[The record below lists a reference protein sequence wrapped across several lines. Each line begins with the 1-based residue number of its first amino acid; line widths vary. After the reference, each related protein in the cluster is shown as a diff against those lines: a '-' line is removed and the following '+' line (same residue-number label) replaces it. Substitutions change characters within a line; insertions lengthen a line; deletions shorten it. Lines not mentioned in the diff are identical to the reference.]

1 MVGWHHRLNGHEF
14 EQTLGIGDGQ
24 GRLACSSPRGLEESD
39 MTERL
44 NNCKVKE
51 IEAQHS
57 LQGFFKLTQLPSYRT
72 RPITHVLR
80 L

>member
-1 MVGWHHRLNGHEF
+1 MRWLD
-14 EQTLGIGDGQ
+14 GIINAMDMCLSKLQ
-24 GRLACSSPRGLEESD
+24 KIVKDREAACSPWGHKESD